1 MVRVNDQKEV
11 KTHVP
16 SVMEDPSATSVA
28 KVYSKAFLGSIKES
42 ERDSVIEEFTEILD
56 LAMTQQPVFGR
67 MLMSNSLNK
76 DERLSLVDRVF
87 APHASELLTNFL
99 RVLARHE
106 RLELLPLIFTQ
117 IKTLR
122 DTDAGKKAVTVRSAF
137 ELTDQTLANIKKCL
151 NEALGFSP
159 VIETSIDQSVIG
171 GLVIQVDDTVYD
183 GSLRTRLKQLRG
195 RLNNR
200 SIHEIQSGRDRFSHP
215 EGN

>member
-1 MVRVNDQKEV
+1 MIRVNDQSEV

-28 KVYSKAFLGSIKES
+28 KVYSKAFLGSIAES
-42 ERDSVIEEFTEILD
+42 DRDSVLEELSEVLD
-56 LAMTQQPVFGR
+56 IAMTQQPVFGK
-67 MLMSNSLNK
+67 MLMSNSLSK

-99 RVLARHE
+99 RVLSRHE
-106 RLELLPLIFTQ
+106 RLDLLPLIFNQ
-117 IKTLR
+117 IKILR
-122 DTDAGKKAVTVRSAF
+122 DTEAGRKAVTVRSAY
-137 ELTDQTLANIKKCL
+137 ELNEKTLTSIEKCL
-151 NEALGFSP
+151 NEALRFSP

-200 SIHEIQSGRDRFSHP
+200 SIHEIQSGRNRFSNP